1 MAKQLGKRTQT
12 GRLTT
17 ANPYL
22 AGGWAVTF
30 DPTIFGIRVP
40 FEIFHIAVRGPAYSS
55 FQVFQDTTFYD
66 IVSRGDIN
74 SWDPSQPMVCDP
86 GMTVFFYFNSTS
98 TPAPVISVF
107 CRETS
112 PI

>member
-1 MAKQLGKRTQT
+1 MGKSLGKRTQT
-12 GRLTT
+12 GQV
-17 ANPYL
+17 AADNPYL

-30 DPTIFGIRVP
+30 KPETFGIRVP
-40 FEIFHIAVRGPAYSS
+40 FEIYHIAVKGPAYSG

-66 IVSRGDIN
+66 IASRGDIN
-74 SWDPSQPMVCDP
+74 SWDPSQPMQLDP
-86 GMTVFFYFNSTS
+86 ATTLYFYFNSAAA
-98 TPAPVISVF
+98 PAPTISVF